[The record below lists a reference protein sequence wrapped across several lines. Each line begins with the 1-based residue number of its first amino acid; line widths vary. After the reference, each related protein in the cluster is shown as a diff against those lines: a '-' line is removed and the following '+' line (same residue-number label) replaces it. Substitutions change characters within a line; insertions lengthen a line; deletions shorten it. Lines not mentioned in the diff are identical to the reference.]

1 MLWWKKTGTEYL
13 KYIIIIITIFIY
25 LFISIKM
32 VVGRPEAWRYTV
44 LDEL

>member
-25 LFISIKM
+25 LL
-32 VVGRPEAWRYTV
+32 V
-44 LDEL
+44 LKWWWVDQKHGAIPY